1 MSRNLLRFL
10 ADLSWF
16 AVLCVAV
23 PVSLIACVFAH
34 AADWLEDL
42 ADDLE
47 AWEP

>member
-10 ADLSWF
+10 ADLAWF

-23 PVSLIACVFAH
+23 PVSLAACLLAF

-42 ADDLE
+42 GAALE
-47 AWEP
+47 AWDA

>member
-1 MSRNLLRFL
+1 MSRHLLRLL
-10 ADLSWF
+10 ADLAWF

-23 PVSLIACVFAH
+23 PVSLSACLLAF

-42 ADDLE
+42 CDALE

>member
-1 MSRNLLRFL
+1 MSRHLLYLL
-10 ADLSWF
+10 ADVAGF
-16 AVLCVAV
+16 FVLCVAV

-42 ADDLE
+42 CDALE